1 MMPPVKKP
9 PRKEI
14 AQIIMQITAT
24 VQRMFVMLYNFRFK
38 KYIVAQYIYKILP
51 KYKIALN

>member
-1 MMPPVKKP
+1 MIPPVKKP

-24 VQRMFVMLYNFRFK
+24 VHKMFAILKKFK
-38 KYIVAQYIYKILP
+38 VKKMKSV
-51 KYKIALN
+51 